1 MNLYAASALVN
12 ALTSLVLGLLVLSA
26 DKRSM
31 ANRMFAAFAAA
42 VAFWSYAYFSWQ
54 ISDDPA
60 DALLW
65 THLLMAGAI
74 FITPIYFHFSL
85 IFLGEEK
92 KYRLLIGSGYVF
104 LVIFSVLNWLG
115 DSYIAGV
122 HAIAGFPFWPVAGP
136 LFLPF
141 LLIWI
146 TYALLPIV
154 FLVRALETPDQRRTS
169 AIWYIL
175 AGTFIGYAGGCTN
188 YFLWYGIPILPWGNI
203 SSSIYLALVAYAIMR
218 YQLFNMKMI
227 ATELLVFS
235 LWLFEF
241 SRLLAAA
248 TMRDQLTEAGILAL
262 LLVIGV
268 FLIRSVDREVEHREL
283 IQKQAHE
290 LEIAN
295 AQQISLLHF
304 ISHEVKGNLNK
315 AQAVFASL
323 IEGDYGP
330 VSGDVRN
337 ISESALHEVKGGIAM
352 VMDILD
358 ASNLKKGTMS
368 FDRRRFDVRAA
379 IGRIIDGARPMA
391 QEKGLHL
398 ELVMPP
404 SGALEIE
411 GDEAKLSKHVFRNL
425 VENAIHY
432 TLSGFVRVSLARIG
446 DVVRFSVE
454 DSGVGITPEDMAHLF
469 TEGGKGKDS
478 LKVNVNSTGY
488 GLFIA
493 KSVVDAHRGTI
504 KAESAGAGKGSR
516 FIVELPA

>member
-1 MNLYAASALVN
+1 MNLYAASALIN
-12 ALTSLVLGLLVLSA
+12 LLTSLVLGLLILSA

-54 ISDDPA
+54 ISDDPG
-60 DALLW
+60 DALFW
-65 THLLMAGAI
+65 VHLLMAGAI
-74 FITPIYFHFSL
+74 VITPIYFHFSL
-85 IFLGEEK
+85 IFLGEDK
-92 KYRLLIGSGYVF
+92 DHRVLIGSGYVF
-104 LVIFSVLNWLG
+104 LIVFSALNWAG

-122 HAIAGFPFWPVAGP
+122 RSIAGFPFWPEAGAF
-136 LFLPF
+136 FLPF
-141 LLIWI
+141 LLVWI
-146 TYALLPIV
+146 TYALLPV
-154 FLVRALETPDQRRTS
+154 FFLLRALKSPDPRRAS
-169 AIWYIL
+169 AIRYIL
-175 AGTFIGYAGGCTN
+175 AGTLIGYAGGCTN
-188 YFLWYGIPILPWGNI
+188 YFLWYGIHILPWGNI
-203 SSSIYLALVAYAIMR
+203 STSIYLGLVAYAIMR

-235 LWLFEF
+235 LWLIEF
-241 SRLLAAA
+241 SRLLTAA
-248 TMRDQLTEAGILAL
+248 TMRDQLIEAGVLAL

-283 IQKQAHE
+283 IQKQAHD
-290 LEIAN
+290 LEVAN

-304 ISHEVKGNLNK
+304 ISHEVKGSLNK
-315 AQAVFASL
+315 AQGVFAGMV
-323 IEGDYGP
+323 EGDYGDMD
-330 VSGDVRN
+330 GKLRE
-337 ISESALHEVKGGIAM
+337 IAASALHEVKAGIAM

-368 FDRRRFDVRAA
+368 FEREPFDVRAA
-379 IGRIIDGARPMA
+379 IERTVDNARPMA
-391 QEKGLHL
+391 REKGLHL

-404 SGALEIE
+404 AGTLKIE

-432 TLSGFVRVSLARIG
+432 TPHGFVRVSLSRIG
-446 DVVRFSVE
+446 AIVRFSVE
-454 DSGVGITPEDMAHLF
+454 DSGVGITPDDMAHLF
-469 TEGGKGKDS
+469 TEGGRGKDS

-504 KAESAGAGKGSR
+504 RAESAGPGKGSR